1 MEPSSKSPAER
12 ARKSVA
18 LVLQRMKDPG
28 SGTAVAT
35 SMGVSESTV
44 SRIKN
49 ERLEEVMIFLA
60 HLGLKVVP
68 AEYKCVDRSTYE
80 FLTTTHQRIMQ
91 TQPQLVWG
99 DEDE

>member
-1 MEPSSKSPAER
+1 
-12 ARKSVA
+12 
-18 LVLQRMKDPG
+18 
-28 SGTAVAT
+28 
-35 SMGVSESTV
+35 
-44 SRIKN
+44 
-49 ERLEEVMIFLA
+49 MIFLA